1 MTSVLLAVVGSRAE
15 ADLVVGLLV
24 SHGLRAAAVTDDA
37 GGQEPQLQLQG
48 GVRVLVAADDEA
60 AARRLLAATGNAAE
74 HPRMEG
80 RST

>member
-15 ADLVVGLLV
+15 ADLVIGLLV

-60 AARRLLAATGNAAE
+60 AARQLLAATADAAGR
-74 HPRMEG
+74 PRTER
-80 RST
+80 RSS